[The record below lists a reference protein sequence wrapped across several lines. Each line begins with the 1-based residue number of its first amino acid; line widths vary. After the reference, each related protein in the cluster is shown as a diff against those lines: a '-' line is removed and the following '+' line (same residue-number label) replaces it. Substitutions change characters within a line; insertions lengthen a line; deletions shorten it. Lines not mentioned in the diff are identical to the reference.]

1 MQTFFS
7 SNNTFVI
14 RVEDNGEVLLARKD
28 TTMSGLLVHNDSEE
42 IELFALLCQHITEH
56 VLAGWDWLVS
66 DYRQTDKS
74 DKHDDNGTDWSEDD
88 VPF

>member
-1 MQTFFS
+1 MKTFFS
-7 SNNTFVI
+7 SNDTFVI
-14 RVEDNGEVLLARKD
+14 QVHDNGEAWLARKG
-28 TTMSGLLVHNDSEE
+28 TSAPGLLVRNDSEE

-56 VLAGWDWLVS
+56 VLGGWDWLVS
-66 DYRQTDKS
+66 DYRQADKS

>member
-1 MQTFFS
+1 MKTFFS

-14 RVEDNGEVLLARKD
+14 QAHDNGEAWLARKG
-28 TTMSGLLVHNDSEE
+28 TSAPGLLVRSDSEE

-66 DYRQTDKS
+66 DYRETDKS
-74 DKHDDNGTDWSEDD
+74 DQPDDNATDWSEDD
-88 VPF
+88 VPY